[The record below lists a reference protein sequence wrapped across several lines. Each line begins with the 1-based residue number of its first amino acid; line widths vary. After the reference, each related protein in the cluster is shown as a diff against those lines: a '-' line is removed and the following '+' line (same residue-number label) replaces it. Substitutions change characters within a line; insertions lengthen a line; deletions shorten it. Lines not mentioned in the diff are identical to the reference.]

1 VTRRR
6 RYSTNSQPCESEVT
20 PTLAAKIN
28 NNLRAP
34 SCDFVDQTM
43 SRLKI
48 PLIVSSLLIAASLSC
63 SIVSGSNPVGVS
75 DGSALATSRA
85 NNPPPQAVVTVVVT
99 PTAPAGLVTPDTLQP
114 TTFDPGAEEQLYVDL
129 YRRVNQAVV
138 TIRILH
144 AGGIELGLGSG
155 FVIDTDGHIVTNNH
169 VVAEGDEFEVDF
181 ANGLRAIGKVV
192 GADSAADLAVLKV
205 DVPADQLVALPLGD
219 SDAVEVGQRVV
230 AIGNP
235 FGLSGTMTIGI
246 VSGLGRILPTDVTA
260 PGGGSFSAPD
270 IIQTDA
276 AINPGNSGGPL
287 INLEGEVIGVNQSI
301 RTETGTNSGIS
312 FSIASNTVKRVVPAL
327 IETGHFQY
335 PYLGISS
342 TSDLT
347 LPQIEALG
355 LSQNTGAYVSEV
367 TPGGPAEK
375 AGVHGDRALTPGD
388 LKGGG
393 DLIVAIDGQPVIT
406 FADVLSYLVNH
417 ASVGQTV
424 TLTVV
429 RDGTQQDIPIVLGER
444 P

>member
-1 VTRRR
+1 
-6 RYSTNSQPCESEVT
+6 
-20 PTLAAKIN
+20 
-28 NNLRAP
+28 
-34 SCDFVDQTM
+34 M
-43 SRLKI
+43 
-48 PLIVSSLLIAASLSC
+48 
-63 SIVSGSNPVGVS
+63 
-75 DGSALATSRA
+75 
-85 NNPPPQAVVTVVVT
+85 
-99 PTAPAGLVTPDTLQP
+99 
-114 TTFDPGAEEQLYVDL
+114 
-129 YRRVNQAVV
+129 
-138 TIRILH
+138 
-144 AGGIELGLGSG
+144 
-155 FVIDTDGHIVTNNH
+155 
-169 VVAEGDEFEVDF
+169 DF
-181 ANGLRAIGKVV
+181 ANGLRVRGTVL

-246 VSGLGRILPTDVTA
+246 VSGLGRILPTDVSA

-287 INLEGEVIGVNQSI
+287 LNLRGEVIGVNQSI
-301 RTETGTNSGIS
+301 RTETGANSGIS

-327 IETGHFQY
+327 IETGHFEY

-347 LPQIEALG
+347 LPQIEFLG

-367 TPGGPAEK
+367 TPGGPAEA
-375 AGVHGDRALTPGD
+375 AGVHGDRTDTPGD
-388 LKGGG
+388 LQGGG
-393 DLIVAIDGQPVIT
+393 DLIIAIDGKPVIA

-424 TLTVV
+424 TLTVI
-429 RDGTQQDIPIVLGER
+429 RDGTQQDIPVTLGER

>member
-1 VTRRR
+1 
-6 RYSTNSQPCESEVT
+6 
-20 PTLAAKIN
+20 
-28 NNLRAP
+28 
-34 SCDFVDQTM
+34 M
-43 SRLKI
+43 SRLKT
-48 PLIVSSLLIAASLSC
+48 PLFVFTLLLIASLAC
-63 SIVSGSNPVGVS
+63 SVVSGSPAGAEAP
-75 DGSALATSRA
+75 SALGTSPA

-99 PTAPAGLVTPDTLQP
+99 PTAPAGLLTPDTLQP
-114 TTFDPGAEEQLYVDL
+114 ATFDPGAEEQLYVDL

-138 TIRILH
+138 SIRILH

-155 FVIDTDGHIVTNNH
+155 FVIDLEGHIVTNNH
-169 VVAEGDEFEVDF
+169 VVEDGDEFEVDF
-181 ANGLRAIGKVV
+181 ANGLRVRGTVL

-246 VSGLGRILPTDVTA
+246 VSGLGRILPTDVSA

-287 INLEGEVIGVNQSI
+287 LNLRGEVIGVNQSI
-301 RTETGTNSGIS
+301 RTETGANSGIS

-327 IETGHFQY
+327 IETGHFEY

-347 LPQIEALG
+347 LPQIEFLG

-367 TPGGPAEK
+367 TPGGPAEA
-375 AGVHGDRALTPGD
+375 AGVHGDRTDTPGD
-388 LKGGG
+388 LQGGG
-393 DLIVAIDGQPVIT
+393 DLIIAIDGKPVIA

-424 TLTVV
+424 TLTVI
-429 RDGTQQDIPIVLGER
+429 RDGTQQDIPVTLGER